1 MSDRFERILSLD
13 KELWCKDSPVLIEKS
28 ALLKDSYTNKYLVQ
42 LKFLNLCS
50 KTVIGLTLKVIYHDK
65 INETSSETE
74 FTYTD
79 LKAEKGTY
87 FGDNKP
93 LYIPNE
99 NAREFEFIVTK
110 VVFDDNSQWNN
121 ENKFIEIGET
131 KVSAEEKIIEQLKR
145 DLNTYENISMPG
157 FSTNYWY
164 CVCGQFN
171 INSEDECCKCKRN
184 KEELKKVSDI
194 NTLKSSLAVYEQK
207 EAERLEKE
215 RKKAAEDKKRNIKI
229 FKICLAIA
237 VVAVVGVT
245 GGKAIKKNIDYRH
258 AEALTDSGK
267 YDEATAAFKELGD
280 YKDSQQMI
288 KYVEAEKM
296 FEKGEYSISKSLFK
310 EILQDEKF
318 KDKLYQNAEKLFES
332 ETYVT
337 AGDMF
342 IELSDYKDS
351 KDRAYQCAEKL
362 SENGDYYNASSIFKG
377 LENYK
382 NSDDMYK
389 ESKYQ
394 YAESLL
400 KTGSYMKAAD
410 AFKEIKGYKDADDMY
425 KESRYKYAEN
435 IFEAKNY
442 YSASDIFKGIEGYKD
457 ASDRYKES
465 IYKYAEELFEDGDY
479 YSAVDK
485 FEELGN
491 YKDSQSKLAEVNAE
505 IEKKAQLDAVLDFSR
520 GWYNW

>member
-13 KELWCKDSPVLIEKS
+13 KELWCKDSPVLIEKG

-65 INETSSETE
+65 INETSGETE

-145 DLNTYENISMPG
+145 DLNTYENISMPN
-157 FSTNYWY
+157 FSNNYWY

-194 NTLKSSLAVYEQK
+194 NTLKANLAVYEQK

-215 RKKAAEDKKRNIKI
+215 RKKAAEDKKRNKKI
-229 FKICLAIA
+229 FKICLVIA
-237 VVAVVGVT
+237 VVLVIGAVSVN
-245 GGKAIKKNIDYRH
+245 ALKNSSNYKQ
-258 AEALTDSGK
+258 AMALMESGK
-267 YDEATAAFKELGD
+267 YDEATAAFKKLGD
-280 YKDSQQMI
+280 YKDSPEMI
-288 KYVEAEKM
+288 KYINGEKLFEEGKYDKAEA
-296 FEKGEYSISKSLFK
+296 IFK
-310 EILQDEKF
+310 ELGQEEKF
-318 KDKLYQNAEKLFES
+318 KDKLYQQAEKIFENRKYN
-332 ETYVT
+332 EAITIFEKL
-337 AGDMF
+337 G
-342 IELSDYKDS
+342 DYKDS
-351 KDRAYQCAEKL
+351 KDKIYQCAVKMF
-362 SENGDYYNASSIFKG
+362 ENGEYLNASYMFKKLG
-377 LENYK
+377 DYK
-382 NSDDMYK
+382 D
-389 ESKYQ
+389 SKDIIYQ
-394 YAESLL
+394 CGEIWL
-400 KTGSYMKAAD
+400 KNGAYSMAAD
-410 AFKEIKGYKDADDMY
+410 VFKELSGYKDSNDKY
-425 KESRYKYAEN
+425 KEATYQHAE
-435 IFEAKNY
+435 K
-442 YSASDIFKGIEGYKD
+442 
-457 ASDRYKES
+457 
-465 IYKYAEELFEDGDY
+465 LFENEDYDSAAIEFGILGD
-479 YSAVDK
+479 
-485 FEELGN
+485 
-491 YKDSQSKLAEVNAE
+491 YKDSQSKLAEVNAK
-505 IEKKAQLDAVLDFSR
+505 IEEENAWRKSIYS
-520 GWYNW
+520 WYNW

>member
-13 KELWCKDSPVLIEKS
+13 KELWCKDSPVLIEKG

-65 INETSSETE
+65 INETSGETE

-145 DLNTYENISMPG
+145 DLNTYENISMPD
-157 FSTNYWY
+157 FSNNYWY

-194 NTLKSSLAVYEQK
+194 NTLKANLAVYEQK

-215 RKKAAEDKKRNIKI
+215 RKKAAEDKKRNKKI

-237 VVAVVGVT
+237 VVAVVGIT

-280 YKDSQQMI
+280 YKDSPEMI
-288 KYVEAEKM
+288 KYINGEKLFEEGKYDKAEA
-296 FEKGEYSISKSLFK
+296 IFK
-310 EILQDEKF
+310 ELGQEEKF
-318 KDKLYQNAEKLFES
+318 KDKLYQQAERIFENRKYNEAITIFEKL
-332 ETYVT
+332 
-337 AGDMF
+337 G
-342 IELSDYKDS
+342 DYKDS
-351 KDRAYQCAEKL
+351 KDKIYQCAVKMF
-362 SENGDYYNASSIFKG
+362 ENGEYLNASYMFKKLG
-377 LENYK
+377 DYK
-382 NSDDMYK
+382 D
-389 ESKYQ
+389 SKDIIYQ
-394 YAESLL
+394 CGEIWL
-400 KTGSYMKAAD
+400 KNGAYSMAAD
-410 AFKEIKGYKDADDMY
+410 VFKELSGYKDSNDKY
-425 KESRYKYAEN
+425 KEATYQHAE
-435 IFEAKNY
+435 K
-442 YSASDIFKGIEGYKD
+442 
-457 ASDRYKES
+457 
-465 IYKYAEELFEDGDY
+465 LFENEDYDSAAIEFGILGD
-479 YSAVDK
+479 
-485 FEELGN
+485 
-491 YKDSQSKLAEVNAE
+491 YKDSQSKLAEVNAK
-505 IEKKAQLDAVLDFSR
+505 IEEENAWRKSIYS
-520 GWYNW
+520 WYNW

>member
-13 KELWCKDSPVLIEKS
+13 KELWCKDSPVLIEKG

-42 LKFLNLCS
+42 LKFLNLCP

-65 INETSSETE
+65 INETSGETE

-194 NTLKSSLAVYEQK
+194 NTLKSNLAVYEQK

-215 RKKAAEDKKRNIKI
+215 RKKAAEDKKRNKKI
-229 FKICLAIA
+229 FKICLVIA
-237 VVAVVGVT
+237 VVAVVGIT

-258 AEALTDSGK
+258 AEALMESGK
-267 YDEATAAFKELGD
+267 YDEATAAFKKLGD
-280 YKDSQQMI
+280 YKDSPEMI
-288 KYVEAEKM
+288 KYINGEKLFEEGKYDKAEA
-296 FEKGEYSISKSLFK
+296 IFK
-310 EILQDEKF
+310 ELGQEEKF
-318 KDKLYQNAEKLFES
+318 KDKLYQQAEKIFENRKYN
-332 ETYVT
+332 EAITIFEKL
-337 AGDMF
+337 G
-342 IELSDYKDS
+342 DYKDS
-351 KDRAYQCAEKL
+351 KDKIYQCAVKMF
-362 SENGDYYNASSIFKG
+362 ENGEYLNASYMFKKLG
-377 LENYK
+377 DYK
-382 NSDDMYK
+382 D
-389 ESKYQ
+389 SKDIIYQ
-394 YAESLL
+394 CGEIWL
-400 KTGSYMKAAD
+400 KNGAYSMAAD
-410 AFKEIKGYKDADDMY
+410 VFKELSGYKDSNDKY
-425 KESRYKYAEN
+425 KEATYQHAE
-435 IFEAKNY
+435 K
-442 YSASDIFKGIEGYKD
+442 
-457 ASDRYKES
+457 
-465 IYKYAEELFEDGDY
+465 LFENEDYDSAAIEFGILGD
-479 YSAVDK
+479 
-485 FEELGN
+485 
-491 YKDSQSKLAEVNAE
+491 YKDSQSKLAEVNAK
-505 IEKKAQLDAVLDFSR
+505 IEEENAWRKSIYS
-520 GWYNW
+520 WYNW

>member
-13 KELWCKDSPVLIEKS
+13 KELWCKDSPVLIEKG

-65 INETSSETE
+65 INEKSGETE

-131 KVSAEEKIIEQLKR
+131 KVSAEGKIIEQLKR
-145 DLNTYENISMPG
+145 DLNTYENISMPN
-157 FSTNYWY
+157 FSNNYWY

-194 NTLKSSLAVYEQK
+194 NTLKSNLAVYEQE

-229 FKICLAIA
+229 FKICLVIA
-237 VVAVVGVT
+237 VVIICVT
-245 GGKAIKKNIDYRH
+245 GGRAIKNNMDYKQ
-258 AEALTDSGK
+258 AMALMESGK
-267 YDEATAAFKELGD
+267 CDEATVAFKELGD
-280 YKDSQQMI
+280 YKDSPEMI
-288 KYVEAEKM
+288 EYINNKYKKGQKLVKERNFGGAVAI
-296 FEKGEYSISKSLFK
+296 FE
-310 EILQDEKF
+310 
-318 KDKLYQNAEKLFES
+318 
-332 ETYVT
+332 
-337 AGDMF
+337 
-342 IELSDYKDS
+342 ELGDYKDS
-351 KDRAYQCAEKL
+351 KDMLKYATGML
-362 SENGDYYNASSIFKG
+362 MGVKG
-377 LENYK
+377 K
-382 NSDDMYK
+382 YK
-389 ESKYQ
+389 E
-394 YAESLL
+394 
-400 KTGSYMKAAD
+400 
-410 AFKEIKGYKDADDMY
+410 
-425 KESRYKYAEN
+425 
-435 IFEAKNY
+435 
-442 YSASDIFKGIEGYKD
+442 
-457 ASDRYKES
+457 
-465 IYKYAEELFEDGDY
+465 
-479 YSAVDK
+479 AVAI
-485 FEELGN
+485 FEELGDF
-491 YKDSQSKLAEVNAE
+491 KDSKDKAELYKR
-505 IEKKAQLDAVLDFSR
+505 IIH
-520 GWYNW
+520 

>member
-13 KELWCKDSPVLIEKS
+13 KELWCKDSPVLIEKG

-65 INETSSETE
+65 INEKSGETE

-145 DLNTYENISMPG
+145 DLNTYENISMPD
-157 FSTNYWY
+157 FSNNYWY
-164 CVCGQFN
+164 CACGQFN

-194 NTLKSSLAVYEQK
+194 NTLKSNLAAYEQK

-215 RKKAAEDKKRNIKI
+215 RKKAAEDKKRNKKI

-267 YDEATAAFKELGD
+267 YDEATAAFKKLGD
-280 YKDSQQMI
+280 YKDSPEMI
-288 KYVEAEKM
+288 KYINGEKL
-296 FEKGEYSISKSLFK
+296 FEEGKYDKAKAIFK
-310 EILQDEKF
+310 ELGQEEKF
-318 KDKLYQNAEKLFES
+318 KDKLYQQAERIFENRKYNEAITIFEKL
-332 ETYVT
+332 
-337 AGDMF
+337 G
-342 IELSDYKDS
+342 DYKDS
-351 KDRAYQCAEKL
+351 KDKIYQCAVKMF
-362 SENGDYYNASSIFKG
+362 ENGESYDSVIDILKKLGDYKDSKDIIYQCAVKMF
-377 LENYK
+377 ENGESYDSVIDILKKLGDYK
-382 NSDDMYK
+382 D
-389 ESKYQ
+389 SKDIIYQ
-394 YAESLL
+394 CGEIWL
-400 KTGSYMKAAD
+400 KNGAYSMAAD
-410 AFKEIKGYKDADDMY
+410 VFKELSGYKDSNDKY
-425 KESRYKYAEN
+425 KEATYQHAEKL
-435 IFEAKNY
+435 FENKG
-442 YSASDIFKGIEGYKD
+442 YSSAAVEFGKLGDYKD
-457 ASDRYKES
+457 A
-465 IYKYAEELFEDGDY
+465 
-479 YSAVDK
+479 
-485 FEELGN
+485 
-491 YKDSQSKLAEVNAE
+491 QSKLAEANAK
-505 IEKKAQLDAVLDFSR
+505 IEEENAWRKSIYS
-520 GWYNW
+520 WYNW

>member
-13 KELWCKDSPVLIEKS
+13 KELWCKDSPVLIEKG

-65 INETSSETE
+65 INEKSGETE

-145 DLNTYENISMPG
+145 DLNTYENISMPD
-157 FSTNYWY
+157 FSNNYWY
-164 CVCGQFN
+164 CACGQFN

-194 NTLKSSLAVYEQK
+194 NTLKSNLAAYEQK

-215 RKKAAEDKKRNIKI
+215 RKKAAEDKKRNKKI

-267 YDEATAAFKELGD
+267 YDEAEAMFKELGD
-280 YKDSQQMI
+280 YKDSQEMI
-288 KYVEAEKM
+288 KYINGEKLFEEGKYDKAEA
-296 FEKGEYSISKSLFK
+296 IFK
-310 EILQDEKF
+310 ELGQEEKF
-318 KDKLYQNAEKLFES
+318 KDKLYQQAERIFESGDYNKATALFE
-332 ETYVT
+332 
-337 AGDMF
+337 
-342 IELSDYKDS
+342 ELGDYKDS
-351 KDRAYQCAEKL
+351 KDKIYQCGEIWLKNGAYSMAADVFEELGDYKDSKDKIYQCGEIWLKNGAYSMAADVFKELSGYKDSNDKYKEAMYQHAEKL
-362 SENGDYYNASSIFKG
+362 FEN
-377 LENYK
+377 E
-382 NSDDMYK
+382 
-389 ESKYQ
+389 
-394 YAESLL
+394 
-400 KTGSYMKAAD
+400 
-410 AFKEIKGYKDADDMY
+410 GY
-425 KESRYKYAEN
+425 S
-435 IFEAKNY
+435 
-442 YSASDIFKGIEGYKD
+442 SASDVFKKIEGYKD
-457 ASDRYKES
+457 AGDRYKES

-485 FEELGN
+485 FKELGN

>member
-13 KELWCKDSPVLIEKS
+13 KELWCKDSPVLIEKG

-42 LKFLNLCS
+42 LKFLNLCP

-65 INETSSETE
+65 INETSGETE

-145 DLNTYENISMPG
+145 DLNTYENISMPN
-157 FSTNYWY
+157 FSNNYWY

-194 NTLKSSLAVYEQK
+194 NILKSNLAVYEQK

-215 RKKAAEDKKRNIKI
+215 RKKAAEDKKRNKKI

-237 VVAVVGVT
+237 VVLVIGAVSVNALKNSSNYKQAVT
-245 GGKAIKKNIDYRH
+245 
-258 AEALTDSGK
+258 LTDSGK
-267 YDEATAAFKELGD
+267 YDEAEAMFKELGD
-280 YKDSQQMI
+280 YKDSQEMI
-288 KYVEAEKM
+288 KYINGEKLFEEGKYDKAEA
-296 FEKGEYSISKSLFK
+296 IFK
-310 EILQDEKF
+310 ELGQEEKF
-318 KDKLYQNAEKLFES
+318 KDKLYQQAERIFESGDYNKATALFE
-332 ETYVT
+332 
-337 AGDMF
+337 
-342 IELSDYKDS
+342 ELGDYKDS
-351 KDRAYQCAEKL
+351 KDKIYQCGEIWLKNGAYSMAADVFEEL
-362 SENGDYYNASSIFKG
+362 GDYKDSKDKIYQCGEIWLKNGAYSMAADVFKELSG
-377 LENYK
+377 YK
-382 NSDDMYK
+382 DSNDKCK
-389 ESKYQ
+389 EATYQ
-394 YAESLL
+394 YAE
-400 KTGSYMKAAD
+400 K
-410 AFKEIKGYKDADDMY
+410 
-425 KESRYKYAEN
+425 
-435 IFEAKNY
+435 
-442 YSASDIFKGIEGYKD
+442 
-457 ASDRYKES
+457 
-465 IYKYAEELFEDGDY
+465 LFENKDYSSAAVEFGKLGD
-479 YSAVDK
+479 
-485 FEELGN
+485 
-491 YKDSQSKLAEVNAE
+491 YKDSQSKLAEVNAK
-505 IEKKAQLDAVLDFSR
+505 IEAKIAEENAWRKSIYS
-520 GWYNW
+520 WYNW

>member
-13 KELWCKDSPVLIEKS
+13 KELWCKDSPVLIEKG

-65 INETSSETE
+65 INEKSGEAE

-79 LKAEKGTY
+79 LKVGKGTY

-121 ENKFIEIGET
+121 ENMFIEIGET
-131 KVSAEEKIIEQLKR
+131 KVSAKEKIIEQLKR
-145 DLNTYENISMPG
+145 DLNTYENISMPN
-157 FSTNYWY
+157 FSNNYWY

-194 NTLKSSLAVYEQK
+194 NILKSNLAVYEQK

-229 FKICLAIA
+229 FKICLVIA
-237 VVAVVGVT
+237 VVLVIGAVSVNALKNSSNYKQAVT
-245 GGKAIKKNIDYRH
+245 LM
-258 AEALTDSGK
+258 ESGK

-280 YKDSQQMI
+280 YKDSPEMI
-288 KYVEAEKM
+288 KYINGEKLFEEGKYDKAEA
-296 FEKGEYSISKSLFK
+296 IFK
-310 EILQDEKF
+310 ELGQEEKF
-318 KDKLYQNAEKLFES
+318 KDKLYQQAEKIFESGDYNKATALFE
-332 ETYVT
+332 
-337 AGDMF
+337 
-342 IELSDYKDS
+342 ELGDYKDS
-351 KDRAYQCAEKL
+351 KEKVYQYAENL
-362 SENGDYYNASSIFKG
+362 FENGRYLNAFSIFKE
-377 LENYK
+377 LKDYK
-382 NSDDMYK
+382 DSEDRYK

-394 YAESLL
+394 YAEGLFKIGEYFDSSLV
-400 KTGSYMKAAD
+400 
-410 AFKEIKGYKDADDMY
+410 FKELKKYKDSEDRY
-425 KESRYKYAEN
+425 KESRYKYAEKL
-435 IFEAKNY
+435 FKNEDY
-442 YSASDIFKGIEGYKD
+442 DSAAIEFGI
-457 ASDRYKES
+457 
-465 IYKYAEELFEDGDY
+465 LGD
-479 YSAVDK
+479 
-485 FEELGN
+485 
-491 YKDSQSKLAEVNAE
+491 YKDSQSKLAEVNAK
-505 IEKKAQLDAVLDFSR
+505 IEEENAWRKSIYS
-520 GWYNW
+520 WYNW

>member
-13 KELWCKDSPVLIEKS
+13 KELWCKDSPVLIEKG

-65 INETSSETE
+65 INEKSGEAE

-79 LKAEKGTY
+79 LKVGKGTY

-145 DLNTYENISMPG
+145 DLNTYENISMPD
-157 FSTNYWY
+157 FSNNYWY

-194 NTLKSSLAVYEQK
+194 NTLKANLAVYEQK

-215 RKKAAEDKKRNIKI
+215 RKKAAEDKKRNKKI

-237 VVAVVGVT
+237 VVLVIGAVSVNALKNSSNYKQAVT
-245 GGKAIKKNIDYRH
+245 
-258 AEALTDSGK
+258 LTDSGK
-267 YDEATAAFKELGD
+267 YDEAEAMFKELGD
-280 YKDSQQMI
+280 YKDSQEMI
-288 KYVEAEKM
+288 RYIKAEKL
-296 FEKGEYSISKSLFK
+296 FEKGEYDKAEAIFK
-310 EILQDEKF
+310 ELGQEEKF
-318 KDKLYQNAEKLFES
+318 KDKLYQQAEKIFESGDYNKATALFE
-332 ETYVT
+332 
-337 AGDMF
+337 
-342 IELSDYKDS
+342 ELGDYKDS
-351 KDRAYQCAEKL
+351 KDKVYQYAENL
-362 SENGDYYNASSIFKG
+362 FENGEYLNASYMFKELG
-377 LENYK
+377 NYK
-382 NSDDMYK
+382 DSEDRYN

-394 YAESLL
+394 HAEGLFKSGGYFASSLV
-400 KTGSYMKAAD
+400 
-410 AFKEIKGYKDADDMY
+410 FKELKKYKDSEDRY
-425 KESRYKYAEN
+425 KESRYKYAE
-435 IFEAKNY
+435 K
-442 YSASDIFKGIEGYKD
+442 
-457 ASDRYKES
+457 
-465 IYKYAEELFEDGDY
+465 LFENEDY
-479 YSAVDK
+479 DSAVSE
-485 FEELGN
+485 FRYLGD
-491 YKDSQSKLAEVNAE
+491 YKDSQSKLAEANAK
-505 IEKKAQLDAVLDFSR
+505 IEEENAWRKSIYS
-520 GWYNW
+520 WYNW

>member
-13 KELWCKDSPVLIEKS
+13 KELWCKDSPVLIEKG

-65 INETSSETE
+65 INETSGETE

-99 NAREFEFIVTK
+99 NAREFEFVVTK

-184 KEELKKVSDI
+184 KEELKKVSYI
-194 NTLKSSLAVYEQK
+194 NTLKSNLAVYEQK

-215 RKKAAEDKKRNIKI
+215 RKKAAEDKKRNKKI

-237 VVAVVGVT
+237 VVLVIGAVSVN
-245 GGKAIKKNIDYRH
+245 ALKNSSNYKQ
-258 AEALTDSGK
+258 AMTLTDSGK
-267 YDEATAAFKELGD
+267 YDEAEAKFKELGD
-280 YKDSQQMI
+280 YKDSQEMI
-288 KYVEAEKM
+288 RYIKAEKL
-296 FEKGEYSISKSLFK
+296 FEKGEYDKAEAIFK
-310 EILQDEKF
+310 ELGQEEKF
-318 KDKLYQNAEKLFES
+318 KDKLYRQAEKIFESGDYNKSTALFE
-332 ETYVT
+332 
-337 AGDMF
+337 
-342 IELSDYKDS
+342 ELGDYKDS
-351 KDRAYQCAEKL
+351 KDKVYQYAENL
-362 SENGDYYNASSIFKG
+362 FENGEYLNASYMFKELG
-377 LENYK
+377 NYK
-382 NSDDMYK
+382 DSEDRYK

-394 YAESLL
+394 HAEGLFKSGGYFTSSLV
-400 KTGSYMKAAD
+400 
-410 AFKEIKGYKDADDMY
+410 FKELKKYKDSEDRY
-425 KESRYKYAEN
+425 KESRYKYAE
-435 IFEAKNY
+435 K
-442 YSASDIFKGIEGYKD
+442 
-457 ASDRYKES
+457 
-465 IYKYAEELFEDGDY
+465 LFENEDY
-479 YSAVDK
+479 DSAVSE
-485 FEELGN
+485 FRYLGD
-491 YKDSQSKLAEVNAE
+491 YKDSQSKLAEANAK
-505 IEKKAQLDAVLDFSR
+505 IEEENAWRKSIYS
-520 GWYNW
+520 WYNW

>member
-13 KELWCKDSPVLIEKS
+13 KELWCKDSPVLIEKG

-65 INETSSETE
+65 INEKSGEAE

-79 LKAEKGTY
+79 LKVGKGTY

-131 KVSAEEKIIEQLKR
+131 KVSAKEKIIEQLKR
-145 DLNTYENISMPG
+145 DLNTYENISMPD
-157 FSTNYWY
+157 FSNNYWY
-164 CVCGQFN
+164 CACGQFN

-194 NTLKSSLAVYEQK
+194 NTLKSNLAVYEQK

-237 VVAVVGVT
+237 VVLVIGAVSVNALKNSSNYKQAVT
-245 GGKAIKKNIDYRH
+245 LM
-258 AEALTDSGK
+258 ESGK

-280 YKDSQQMI
+280 YKDSPEMI
-288 KYVEAEKM
+288 KYINGEKLFEEGKYDKAEA
-296 FEKGEYSISKSLFK
+296 IFK
-310 EILQDEKF
+310 ELGQEEKF
-318 KDKLYQNAEKLFES
+318 KDKLYQQAERVFENKKYNEAVTIFEKLYNYKDSKDKIYQCAVKMFES
-332 ETYVT
+332 GESYDSVIDILKKL
-337 AGDMF
+337 G
-342 IELSDYKDS
+342 DYKDS
-351 KDRAYQCAEKL
+351 KDILYQCGEIRLKNGAYSMAADVFKELSGYKDSNDKYKEAMYQHAEKL
-362 SENGDYYNASSIFKG
+362 FEN
-377 LENYK
+377 E
-382 NSDDMYK
+382 
-389 ESKYQ
+389 
-394 YAESLL
+394 
-400 KTGSYMKAAD
+400 
-410 AFKEIKGYKDADDMY
+410 GY
-425 KESRYKYAEN
+425 S
-435 IFEAKNY
+435 
-442 YSASDIFKGIEGYKD
+442 SASDVFKKIEGYKD

>member
-13 KELWCKDSPVLIEKS
+13 KELWCKDSPVLIEKG

-65 INETSSETE
+65 INETSGETE

-99 NAREFEFIVTK
+99 NAREFEFVVTK

-194 NTLKSSLAVYEQK
+194 NTLKSNLAVYEQE

-215 RKKAAEDKKRNIKI
+215 RKKAAEDKKRNKKI

-237 VVAVVGVT
+237 VVLVIGAVSVN
-245 GGKAIKKNIDYRH
+245 ALKNSSNYKQ
-258 AEALTDSGK
+258 AMTLTDSGK
-267 YDEATAAFKELGD
+267 YDEAEAKFKELGD
-280 YKDSQQMI
+280 YKDSQEMI
-288 KYVEAEKM
+288 RYIKAEKL
-296 FEKGEYSISKSLFK
+296 FEKGEYDKAEAIFK
-310 EILQDEKF
+310 ELGQEEKF
-318 KDKLYQNAEKLFES
+318 KDKLYRQAEKIFESGDYNKSTALFE
-332 ETYVT
+332 
-337 AGDMF
+337 
-342 IELSDYKDS
+342 ELGDYKDS
-351 KDRAYQCAEKL
+351 KDKVYQYAENL
-362 SENGDYYNASSIFKG
+362 FENGEYLNASYMFKELG
-377 LENYK
+377 NYK
-382 NSDDMYK
+382 DSEDRYK

-394 YAESLL
+394 HAEGLFKSGGYFTSSLV
-400 KTGSYMKAAD
+400 
-410 AFKEIKGYKDADDMY
+410 FKELKKYKDSEDRY
-425 KESRYKYAEN
+425 KESRYKYAE
-435 IFEAKNY
+435 K
-442 YSASDIFKGIEGYKD
+442 
-457 ASDRYKES
+457 
-465 IYKYAEELFEDGDY
+465 LFENEDY
-479 YSAVDK
+479 DSAVSE
-485 FEELGN
+485 FRYLGD
-491 YKDSQSKLAEVNAE
+491 YKDSQSKLAEANAK
-505 IEKKAQLDAVLDFSR
+505 IEEENAWRKSIYS
-520 GWYNW
+520 WYNW

>member
-13 KELWCKDSPVLIEKS
+13 KELWCKDSPVLIEKG

-65 INETSSETE
+65 INEKSGETE

-145 DLNTYENISMPG
+145 DLNTYENISMPD
-157 FSTNYWY
+157 FSNNYWY
-164 CVCGQFN
+164 CACGQFN

-194 NTLKSSLAVYEQK
+194 NTLKSNLAAYEQK

-215 RKKAAEDKKRNIKI
+215 RKKAAEDKKRNKKI

-267 YDEATAAFKELGD
+267 YDEATAAFKKLGD
-280 YKDSQQMI
+280 YKDSPEMI
-288 KYVEAEKM
+288 KYINGEKL
-296 FEKGEYSISKSLFK
+296 FEEGKYDKAKAIFK
-310 EILQDEKF
+310 ELGQEEKF
-318 KDKLYQNAEKLFES
+318 KDKLYQQAERIFENRKYNEAITIFEKL
-332 ETYVT
+332 
-337 AGDMF
+337 G
-342 IELSDYKDS
+342 DYKDS
-351 KDRAYQCAEKL
+351 KDKIYQCAVKMF
-362 SENGDYYNASSIFKG
+362 ENGESYDSVIDILKKLGDYKDSKDKIYQCAVKMF
-377 LENYK
+377 ENGESYDSVIDILKKLGDYK
-382 NSDDMYK
+382 D
-389 ESKYQ
+389 SKDIIYQ
-394 YAESLL
+394 CGEIWL
-400 KTGSYMKAAD
+400 KNGAYSMAAD
-410 AFKEIKGYKDADDMY
+410 VFKELSGYKDSNDKY
-425 KESRYKYAEN
+425 KEATYQHAEKL
-435 IFEAKNY
+435 FENKG
-442 YSASDIFKGIEGYKD
+442 YSSAAVEFGKLGDYKD
-457 ASDRYKES
+457 A
-465 IYKYAEELFEDGDY
+465 
-479 YSAVDK
+479 
-485 FEELGN
+485 
-491 YKDSQSKLAEVNAE
+491 QSKLAEANAK
-505 IEKKAQLDAVLDFSR
+505 IEEENAWRKSIYS
-520 GWYNW
+520 WYNW